1 MSHVQAVHAARMA
14 EIAAKK
20 ERDRAEA
27 AKEAAEKAAKMPLS
41 PPPMPWL
48 KEGGEQQ
55 FVDVRTIVRKPV
67 EQELKM
73 KARLPENL
81 PENARSKQMFWGA
94 MDAKWEGNVRV
105 DRALLDSSLATMS
118 GGATALKRHVLDPTS
133 TSPAMARP
141 PGQARAP
148 PPPPE
153 EPQPR
158 AVKPSPRSAQ
168 KDVAESRV
176 SRESHVSRDMRG
188 TRGTRGG
195 TLETREDMTA
205 QSPPKDSK
213 AGRAQSPPKEPKAG
227 RAQSPLKEP
236 KADRAQSPPKEPKAD
251 RAQSPPKDSKE
262 VAKAQAFW
270 GAMEGKAEGKGP
282 VAKTSPAPSVAL
294 PAQEDSRALLDRS
307 LATMSGGVDALNSR
321 ALYGAQHL

>member
-1 MSHVQAVHAARMA
+1 MQTVHAARMA
-14 EIAAKK
+14 EIASKK

-27 AKEAAEKAAKMPLS
+27 AKEAAEKASKMPLS

-48 KEGGEQQ
+48 KEEGKQQ
-55 FVDVRTIVRKPV
+55 FVDVRTILRKPI

-94 MDAKWEGNVRV
+94 MDASWEGNVRV

-118 GGATALKRHVLDPTS
+118 GGATALKRHVLDPSS
-133 TSPAMARP
+133 TSPVMARP
-141 PGQARAP
+141 PRQARAP

-158 AVKPSPRSAQ
+158 AAKPSPRSAT

-176 SRESHVSRDMRG
+176 SRESHVSRELRG
-188 TRGTRGG
+188 ARGTRGG
-195 TLETREDMTA
+195 PLESRADMA
-205 QSPPKDSK
+205 APSPPKEPK

-227 RAQSPLKEP
+227 RAQSP
-236 KADRAQSPPKEPKAD
+236 PKEPKEG

-282 VAKTSPAPSVAL
+282 VAKTSPAPSVAP
-294 PAQEDSRALLDRS
+294 PAQEARAIKAQEESRALLDRS

-321 ALYGAQHL
+321 ALYSAQHP

>member
-1 MSHVQAVHAARMA
+1 
-14 EIAAKK
+14 
-20 ERDRAEA
+20 
-27 AKEAAEKAAKMPLS
+27 
-41 PPPMPWL
+41 
-48 KEGGEQQ
+48 
-55 FVDVRTIVRKPV
+55 
-67 EQELKM
+67 
-73 KARLPENL
+73 
-81 PENARSKQMFWGA
+81 
-94 MDAKWEGNVRV
+94 
-105 DRALLDSSLATMS
+105 
-118 GGATALKRHVLDPTS
+118 
-133 TSPAMARP
+133 
-141 PGQARAP
+141 
-148 PPPPE
+148 
-153 EPQPR
+153 
-158 AVKPSPRSAQ
+158 
-168 KDVAESRV
+168 
-176 SRESHVSRDMRG
+176 
-188 TRGTRGG
+188 
-195 TLETREDMTA
+195 MTA

-227 RAQSPLKEP
+227 RAQSPPKEP

>member
-73 KARLPENL
+73 KARL

-176 SRESHVSRDMRG
+176 SRESPVSREMRG

-205 QSPPKDSK
+205 QSPPKDS
-213 AGRAQSPPKEPKAG
+213 
-227 RAQSPLKEP
+227 
-236 KADRAQSPPKEPKAD
+236 KAD

-321 ALYGAQHL
+321 ALYSAQHL

>member
-1 MSHVQAVHAARMA
+1 
-14 EIAAKK
+14 
-20 ERDRAEA
+20 
-27 AKEAAEKAAKMPLS
+27 
-41 PPPMPWL
+41 
-48 KEGGEQQ
+48 
-55 FVDVRTIVRKPV
+55 
-67 EQELKM
+67 
-73 KARLPENL
+73 
-81 PENARSKQMFWGA
+81 
-94 MDAKWEGNVRV
+94 
-105 DRALLDSSLATMS
+105 
-118 GGATALKRHVLDPTS
+118 
-133 TSPAMARP
+133 MARP

-176 SRESHVSRDMRG
+176 SRESPVSREMRG

-205 QSPPKDSK
+205 QSPPKDS
-213 AGRAQSPPKEPKAG
+213 KAG